1 MEYMDVI
8 KQAGAKYETGTLE
21 HGCGELLLKLAEESA
36 SWAEL
41 IAQDLSV
48 GDMDIKAFAKD
59 LVNYARQHK
68 KGDCYAMTDA
78 VARERAMAFYSLP
91 NMATVKRATKKDW
104 TNIDLLDVL

>member
-1 MEYMDVI
+1 MDYIDVI
-8 KQAGAKYETGTLE
+8 KQAGTQYAEGTLE
-21 HGCGELLLKLAEESA
+21 HGCSELLLKLATESA

-41 IAQDLSV
+41 IAQDLSM
-48 GDMDIKAFAKD
+48 GDMDIKAFAQD

-78 VARERAMAFYSLP
+78 VARARAVTFYSLP
-91 NMATVKRATKKDW
+91 NMDDIKKTTQKDW